1 MNVSDR
7 HLVLTPEKVVLEYE
21 IVGIG
26 KRLGAHIL
34 DWLVIYALLSA
45 FSFLFTVVA
54 FVSWSLMAFASI
66 LSIALFFAYFA
77 AVPLFCGGR
86 TIGKMAT
93 GIRVISMDGTPATGA
108 QHLYRSLL
116 LVGDYFML
124 VGVVLL
130 ALTPRSQRFGDFV
143 ANTIVVTVPRQ
154 RNRFSIAPHKYGT
167 HPLEHTI
174 GDLAGMQLEEYVAIK
189 RLCDRFPELSLPIQ
203 TRSIEEIWVPFAQ
216 RYNIQ
221 GVANVHPV
229 YQMEAV
235 VMKFG
240 RQNRLV

>member
-1 MNVSDR
+1 M
-7 HLVLTPEKVVLEYE
+7 VLTPEKVVLEYE
-21 IVGIG
+21 VVGIG

-34 DWLVIYALLSA
+34 DWFVLYALITAFIFVFGIMSA
-45 FSFLFTVVA
+45 FAYGLGEFFFILVVA
-54 FVSWSLMAFASI
+54 LV
-66 LSIALFFAYFA
+66 FAYFTL
-77 AVPLFCGGR
+77 VPLFCGGR

-108 QHLYRSLL
+108 QLLYRSLM

-130 ALTPRSQRFGDFV
+130 ALTPRSQRLGDFV
-143 ANTIVVTVPRQ
+143 ANTLVVTVPRQ
-154 RNRFSIAPHKYGT
+154 RGRFSIAPHKYGT

-203 TRSIEEIWVPFAQ
+203 TRSIEEIWVPFAH

-221 GVANVHPV
+221 GVENVHPI

-240 RQNRLV
+240 RQKRLV